1 MDKGSILRGV
11 GIALLLLGGVIAIV
25 NYAALED
32 ASVLAIGHLFNIF
45 FIAGPIGLIGLV
57 LLLIGRSKGKNDTGS
72 DYAKKKRN
80 IRPLM

>member
-11 GIALLLLGGVIAIV
+11 GIVLLLLGGVIAIV

-32 ASVLAIGHLFNIF
+32 ASVLAIGHLFTIF
-45 FIAGPIGLIGLV
+45 FIATPIGLIGLI
-57 LLLIGRSKGKNDTGS
+57 LLLAGRSRGKNDTGS
-72 DYAKKKRN
+72 DYAKKKRD